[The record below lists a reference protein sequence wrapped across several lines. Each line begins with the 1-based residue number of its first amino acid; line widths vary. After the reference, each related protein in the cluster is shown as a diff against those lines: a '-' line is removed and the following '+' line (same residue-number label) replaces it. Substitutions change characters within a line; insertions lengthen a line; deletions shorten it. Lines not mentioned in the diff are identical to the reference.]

1 MVEALLAEEERRKDS
16 SMPICCC
23 FTLDKVGQYEFG
35 PFRCATVGYHL
46 CNFCPCAV
54 HGRPRAAGGCRRCR
68 EAGTE
73 ATCTHWDMATPATKQ
88 YFEDREK
95 ALAERVGTLPD
106 EVLPFWRNK
115 AEATEIARK
124 LKIKLKSGAKL
135 ETIESAIRGKCDC
148 LTVRGADV
156 PSNKRHVNR
165 APDTAVLRD
174 ARRWAKASGRE
185 EPPKPTTPEAWKQL
199 RDAHRV
205 LLGDAERLLHVRQVL
220 KFWELLSPHDRG
232 RLVSRDGHLLD
243 VTKIIDCALHLT
255 LRVVIHTL
263 SLLYKMP
270 LHAQSG
276 LLAAEIGS
284 RLDRAT
290 AAIQTGLD
298 SASFAHR
305 KAKGSDAAAWKAG
318 TTKLRV
324 FSMPAKRAKKI
335 VRTSL
340 ICNSNR
346 QIITVKHASSAGGET
361 TRIVDVGDG
370 TPTINV
376 SLLERIAEELLP
388 DDARLPKV
396 KLFLQEL
403 IFVLHIVNT
412 KSWETDPSMPATF

>member
-1 MVEALLAEEERRKDS
+1 
-16 SMPICCC
+16 
-23 FTLDKVGQYEFG
+23 
-35 PFRCATVGYHL
+35 
-46 CNFCPCAV
+46 
-54 HGRPRAAGGCRRCR
+54 
-68 EAGTE
+68 
-73 ATCTHWDMATPATKQ
+73 
-88 YFEDREK
+88 
-95 ALAERVGTLPD
+95 
-106 EVLPFWRNK
+106 
-115 AEATEIARK
+115 
-124 LKIKLKSGAKL
+124 
-135 ETIESAIRGKCDC
+135 
-148 LTVRGADV
+148 
-156 PSNKRHVNR
+156 
-165 APDTAVLRD
+165 
-174 ARRWAKASGRE
+174 
-185 EPPKPTTPEAWKQL
+185 
-199 RDAHRV
+199 
-205 LLGDAERLLHVRQVL
+205 
-220 KFWELLSPHDRG
+220 
-232 RLVSRDGHLLD
+232 
-243 VTKIIDCALHLT
+243 
-255 LRVVIHTL
+255 
-263 SLLYKMP
+263 MP

-376 SLLERIAEELLP
+376 SLLERAEELLP

-412 KSWETDPSMPATF
+412 KSWETDPSMPATFQGHADAMGKLMNEGQERFNGRLTGRKKRHSQNGGACNRGAELQPAVRDGRQVRLDRDLGRPLRAPERRADSVLDAATERRREERRDGAAALGAPPRRASA